1 VFRLTRQHYCERF
14 NSISR
19 RSSIRTSSSRYS
31 SCSSGSNGN
40 SNHLFSG
47 PTQPQAGGS
56 SALPPPSGV
65 LRKSGGNKL
74 HTSNSFADPSHSGA
88 MKASAAGNELGFGLT
103 SGSGLGGGRVH
114 RHGLCGDVE
123 LLQALPERKSKST
136 VGIIGGASSSSS
148 ENDDGD
154 CGPEGSVT
162 DKSQG
167 SAALV

>member
-31 SCSSGSNGN
+31 SCSNGSNGN
-40 SNHLFSG
+40 SNHVFSG
-47 PTQPQAGGS
+47 PSQLQAGAS

-65 LRKSGGNKL
+65 LRKSGGKS
-74 HTSNSFADPSHSGA
+74 HTSNTFADPSHSGV
-88 MKASAAGNELGFGLT
+88 MKGPAAVNEFGLT

-114 RHGLCGDVE
+114 RHSLCGDVE